1 MSKMLKEQRE
11 KPSLF
16 PRVPA
21 LFGNQRK
28 RSSALGREEERYRWS
43 KLSWNIAKYGL
54 WSPLKN
60 LKQEA
65 TWLVLHLEGSLMTT
79 NSWSVYTGFEEGGI
93 LNWEEIFLGEDYLIQ
108 SISSSAELTV
118 PLPFPL
124 NTKQE

>member
-1 MSKMLKEQRE
+1 M
-11 KPSLF
+11 
-16 PRVPA
+16 
-21 LFGNQRK
+21 
-28 RSSALGREEERYRWS
+28 
-43 KLSWNIAKYGL
+43 
-54 WSPLKN
+54 
-60 LKQEA
+60 
-65 TWLVLHLEGSLMTT
+65 LHLEGSLMTT